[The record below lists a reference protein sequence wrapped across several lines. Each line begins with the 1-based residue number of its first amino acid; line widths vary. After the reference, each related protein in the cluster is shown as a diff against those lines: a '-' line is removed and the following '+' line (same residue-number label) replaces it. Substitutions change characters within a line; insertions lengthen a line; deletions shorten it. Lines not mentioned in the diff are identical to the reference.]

1 MVIALIWYVVD
12 KMVVLKAPLQ
22 SGRDTEIDM
31 IERQMEGGVVVLQ
44 PLEIHEHSVE
54 DRLGGL
60 VEIEEHVETRPIRS
74 RSPAAPKA

>member
-44 PLEIHEHSVE
+44 PLEVHEHSVE

-60 VEIEEHVETRPIRS
+60 IEIEEHVEARPIRS
-74 RSPAAPKA
+74 RSTAAPKA